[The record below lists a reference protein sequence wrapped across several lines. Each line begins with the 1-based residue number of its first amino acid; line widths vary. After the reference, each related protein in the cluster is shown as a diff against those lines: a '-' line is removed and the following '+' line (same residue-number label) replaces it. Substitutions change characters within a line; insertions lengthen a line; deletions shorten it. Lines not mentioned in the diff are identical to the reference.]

1 MPIKMKKSTN
11 PKKKYMITGTK
22 KDGSKITRHFGA
34 AGMRDRTKI
43 SNPEERKKAT
53 ASYKSR
59 HRGDNLNDPYSAGS
73 LSYYVLW
80 GGDTIAAGKR
90 AYKNRFGISL

>member
-1 MPIKMKKSTN
+1 MSKSN
-11 PKKKYMITGTK
+11 NHKKKYMITGTK
-22 KDGSKITRHFGA
+22 KNGSKITRHFGA

-53 ASYKSR
+53 ASYKAR

-80 GGDTIAAGKR
+80 SGDTIAAGKR
-90 AYKNRFGISL
+90 AYKNKFGISL

>member
-1 MPIKMKKSTN
+1 MPIKMSKSEN
-11 PKKKYMITGTK
+11 PKKKYKITGTK

-34 AGMRDRTKI
+34 SGMRDRTKI

-80 GGDTIAAGKR
+80 SGDTIAAGKT
-90 AYKNRFGISL
+90 AYKNKFGISL

>member
-1 MPIKMKKSTN
+1 MPIKMSKSN
-11 PKKKYMITGTK
+11 NHKKKYMITGTK

-53 ASYKSR
+53 KNYKSR
-59 HRGDNLNDPYSAGS
+59 HQGDNLNDPYSAGS

>member
-1 MPIKMKKSTN
+1 MKKSTN

-22 KDGSKITRHFGA
+22 KEGSKITRHFGA
-34 AGMRDRTKI
+34 TGYRDRTKI

-53 ASYKSR
+53 ANYKSR
-59 HRGDNLNDPYSAGS
+59 HSGDNLSDAYTTGA
-73 LSYYVLW
+73 LSYYILW

-90 AYKNRFGISL
+90 AYKNKFGISL

>member
-43 SNPEERKKAT
+43 SNPEERKKDRK
-53 ASYKSR
+53 KSSKTSK
-59 HRGDNLNDPYSAGS
+59 DLNKVRAG
-73 LSYYVLW
+73 
-80 GGDTIAAGKR
+80 
-90 AYKNRFGISL
+90 

>member
-1 MPIKMKKSTN
+1 MPIKMSKSEN
-11 PKKKYMITGTK
+11 PKKKYKITGTK

-34 AGMRDRTKI
+34 SGMRDRTKI

-80 GGDTIAAGKR
+80 SGDTIAAGKR
-90 AYKNRFGISL
+90 VYKNKFGISL

>member
-1 MPIKMKKSTN
+1 MPITMKKSTN
-11 PKKKYMITGTK
+11 PKKKYMVTGTK

-34 AGMRDRTKI
+34 TGYRDRTKI

-53 ASYKSR
+53 KAYKSR
-59 HRGDNLNDPYSAGS
+59 HSGDNLSDAYSAGA
-73 LSYYVLW
+73 LSYYILW

-90 AYKNRFGISL
+90 AYKNKFGISL

>member
-1 MPIKMKKSTN
+1 MPIKMSKSN
-11 PKKKYMITGTK
+11 NHKKKYMITGTK
-22 KDGSKITRHFGA
+22 KNGSKITRHFGA

-53 ASYKSR
+53 ASYKAR

-80 GGDTIAAGKR
+80 SGDTIAAGKR
-90 AYKNRFGISL
+90 AYKNKFGISL